1 MNRRCRCSSAAK
13 WNRIAAR
20 PLAGDQLVIHYQP
33 LMELNAAWKR
43 TKPSCA
49 GITHKRHGFTGR
61 LHSIAGSSGIVPI
74 GNWVGTVLQ
83 AGSTLQKKLSVA
95 VNGLPPSS
103 SPASWLMWSPLHL
116 KYDLLRLELLESRS
130 LENPLKLDVLKSLKE
145 LGVVIALMTSAPDI
159 QASAISTVSQS
170 TRSRLTA
177 PSSRTRVEQGHEL
190 VGPQS
195 VGHSLGLTLAEGIET
210 KEQPDTILRALAAK
224 APGQDPC
231 LPPP

>member
-1 MNRRCRCSSAAK
+1 
-13 WNRIAAR
+13 
-20 PLAGDQLVIHYQP
+20 
-33 LMELNAAWKR
+33 
-43 TKPSCA
+43 
-49 GITHKRHGFTGR
+49 
-61 LHSIAGSSGIVPI
+61 
-74 GNWVGTVLQ
+74 
-83 AGSTLQKKLSVA
+83 
-95 VNGLPPSS
+95 
-103 SPASWLMWSPLHL
+103 MWSPLHL